1 MEQTYQYSWIIP
13 FLPLPVPMLIG
24 AGLLLF
30 PSATKSLRRM
40 WAFQSVF
47 LLSIVMI
54 FSINLFIQQIN
65 GSSIYQYVWSWII
78 NNDFSLEFGYL
89 IDPLTSIMSILIT
102 TIGIMVLI
110 YSDNYMSYDQGYLR
124 FFAYMSFFS
133 TSMLGLVTSSNLI
146 QIYIFWELVG
156 MCSYLLIGFW
166 FTRPVSAN
174 ACQKAFVTNRVGDFG
189 LLLGILGF
197 YWITGSFEF
206 RDLFK
211 IFNNL
216 ISNNHNEV
224 NFLFVTF
231 CAVLLFSGAVA
242 KSAQFPLHVWL
253 PDAMEGPTPISALI
267 HAATM
272 VAAGIFLVAR
282 LIPLFI
288 VIPHIMNFI
297 SLVGV
302 ITILFGAT
310 FALAQKD
317 IKRGL
322 AYSTMS
328 QLGYMMLALGMG
340 SYRSALFHLIT
351 HAYSKALLFLGSGSV
366 IHSMETLV
374 GYSPNKSQNMVYMG
388 GLTKHIPITKTAF
401 LLGTLSLCGIPP
413 LACFW
418 SKDEILNDTWLYSPI
433 FAIIAWFTAGL
444 TAFYMFR
451 IYLLTFEGHLN
462 VHFQNYSGK
471 KNTPLYSISLWGK
484 EDSKRINKNFRLL
497 TLLTMKN
504 HDIFSFFS
512 KKTYL
517 ILIDQN
523 SRNITQPFITITHFG
538 NKKFF
543 LYPYESDNTMLFPI
557 LVLVLFTL
565 FVGSLGI
572 PFNQEGLYLDILS
585 KWLTPSINL
594 LHQNLNNSID
604 WYEFLKDAIFSVSIA
619 LFGIFIAF
627 FLYKPVYSSLQN
639 WDLINSFV
647 KTGPK
652 RILLDKIING
662 IYDWSYNRGYIDAF
676 YARFLIG
683 GIRGLTKLTSF
694 FDRRVIDGI
703 TNGVGVLSFFV
714 GEGIK
719 SAGSGRISSYLF
731 LYFFFVAILLLIYI
745 NLLLF
750 LFISFISIVFSFF
763 FLNVYDNPTV
773 GLHELRPTG
782 IPIR

>member
-1 MEQTYQYSWIIP
+1 MEQTYQYAWIIP
-13 FLPLPVPMLIG
+13 FFPLPVPMLIG
-24 AGLLLF
+24 VGLILY

-40 WAFQSVF
+40 WAFQSVL
-47 LLSIVMI
+47 LLSIVMT
-54 FSINLFIQQIN
+54 FSINLSIQQIY
-65 GSSIYQYVWSWII
+65 GSSIYQYVWSWTI

-102 TIGIMVLI
+102 TIGIMVLV

-166 FTRPVSAN
+166 FTRPVAAN

-216 ISNNHNEV
+216 ISNNNNEV
-224 NFLFVTF
+224 NFLFVTL
-231 CAVLLFSGAVA
+231 CAGLLFAGAVA

-288 VIPHIMNFI
+288 VIPHIMNLI
-297 SLVGV
+297 SLVGI

-374 GYSPNKSQNMVYMG
+374 GYSPNKSQNMVFMG
-388 GLTKHIPITKTAF
+388 GLTKHVPITKKAF
-401 LLGTLSLCGIPP
+401 LVGTLSLCGIPP

-433 FAIIAWFTAGL
+433 FAIIPWFTAGL

-471 KNTPLYSISLWGK
+471 KNTPFYSISLWGK
-484 EDSKRINKNFRLL
+484 ESSKRINKNFRLL
-497 TLLTMKN
+497 ALLAMNN
-504 HDIFSFFS
+504 HEIASFFS
-512 KKTYL
+512 KKTYR
-517 ILIDQN
+517 IDQN
-523 SRNITQPFITITHFG
+523 ARNSTQPFLTITHFEN
-538 NKKFF
+538 NKVFS
-543 LYPYESDNTMLFPI
+543 YPYESDNTMLFPI

-565 FVGSLGI
+565 FVGFIGI
-572 PFNQEGLYLDILS
+572 PFNQDGVYLDILS

-594 LHQNLNNSID
+594 LHQNLTNSTATD
-604 WYEFLKDAIFSVSIA
+604 WYEFFENALFSVSIA
-619 LFGIFIAF
+619 LFGIFIASF
-627 FLYKPVYSSLQN
+627 FYKPVYSSLQN
-639 WDLINSFV
+639 WDFINSFV
-647 KTGPK
+647 KTGSK
-652 RILLDKIING
+652 RVLLDKTING

-676 YARFLIG
+676 YARFFTG
-683 GIRGLTKLTSF
+683 GIRGLSKFTSF
-694 FDRRVIDGI
+694 FDRRIIDGI
-703 TNGVGVLSFFV
+703 TNGVGVFSFFV

-719 SAGSGRISSYLF
+719 FVSGGRISSYLF
-731 LYFFFVAILLLIYI
+731 FFLFFLSILLVIYY
-745 NLLLF
+745 F
-750 LFISFISIVFSFF
+750 LF
-763 FLNVYDNPTV
+763 
-773 GLHELRPTG
+773 
-782 IPIR
+782 

>member
-1 MEQTYQYSWIIP
+1 MEQTYQYAWIIP
-13 FLPLPVPMLIG
+13 FLPLPVPILIG
-24 AGLLLF
+24 AGLLIF

-47 LLSIVMI
+47 LLSIVML
-54 FSINLFIQQIN
+54 FSINLSIQQIN

-166 FTRPVSAN
+166 FTRPVAAN

-231 CAVLLFSGAVA
+231 CAVLLFAGAVA

-374 GYSPNKSQNMVYMG
+374 GYSPNKSQNMVFMG
-388 GLTKHIPITKTAF
+388 GLTKHVPITKTAF

-471 KNTPLYSISLWGK
+471 KNTPFYSISLWGK
-484 EDSKRINKNFRLL
+484 EDSKRINKNFSLL

-504 HDIFSFFS
+504 NEIFYFFS
-512 KKTYL
+512 KKTYR
-517 ILIDQN
+517 IDQN
-523 SRNITQPFITITHFG
+523 ARNITQPFITITRFG
-538 NKKFF
+538 NKKVFS
-543 LYPYESDNTMLFPI
+543 YPYESDNTMLFPI

-572 PFNQEGLYLDILS
+572 PFNHEGVYLDILS

-604 WYEFLKDAIFSVSIA
+604 WYEFFKDALFSVSIA
-619 LFGIFIAF
+619 IFGIFIAF

-683 GIRGLTKLTSF
+683 GIRGLAKLTSF

-719 SAGSGRISSYLF
+719 FIGGGRISSYLF
-731 LYFFFVAILLLIYI
+731 LYFFFVAILL
-745 NLLLF
+745 
-750 LFISFISIVFSFF
+750 
-763 FLNVYDNPTV
+763 V
-773 GLHELRPTG
+773 GL
-782 IPIR
+782 

>member
-1 MEQTYQYSWIIP
+1 MEQTYQYAWIIP

-24 AGLLLF
+24 LGLLLF
-30 PSATKSLRRM
+30 PTATKSLRRM
-40 WAFQSVF
+40 WAFQSVL

-54 FSINLFIQQIN
+54 FSMNLSIQQIN
-65 GSSIYQYVWSWII
+65 SSSVYQYVWSWII

-102 TIGIMVLI
+102 TVGIMVLI
-110 YSDNYMSYDQGYLR
+110 YSDNYMSHDHGYLR

-156 MCSYLLIGFW
+156 ICSYLLIGFW
-166 FTRPVSAN
+166 FTRPVAAK

-206 RDLFK
+206 RNLFQ

-216 ISNNHNEV
+216 ISNNEV
-224 NFLFVTF
+224 NLLFVTL
-231 CAVLLFSGAVA
+231 CAVLLFAGAIA

-282 LIPLFI
+282 LLPLFI

-297 SLVGV
+297 SLIGI
-302 ITILFGAT
+302 ITVFLGAT
-310 FALAQKD
+310 LALAQKD

-374 GYSPNKSQNMVYMG
+374 GYCPKKSQNMVLMG
-388 GLTKHIPITKTAF
+388 GLTKHVPITKTSF

-418 SKDEILNDTWLYSPI
+418 SKDEILNDSWLYSPI
-433 FAIIAWFTAGL
+433 FAIIAWSTAGL
-444 TAFYMFR
+444 TAFYMCR

-462 VHFQNYSGK
+462 VQFQNYSGK
-471 KNTPLYSISLWGK
+471 KNTPFYSISLWGK
-484 EDSKRINKNFRLL
+484 EGSKISNKNFRLV
-497 TLLTMKN
+497 TLLKMKKN
-504 HDIFSFFS
+504 GRASFFS
-512 KKTYL
+512 NKVYKIDENLRNIIQPFLSIPHFGTTKTY
-517 ILIDQN
+517 
-523 SRNITQPFITITHFG
+523 S
-538 NKKFF
+538 
-543 LYPYESDNTMLFPI
+543 YPYESDNTMLFPI
-557 LVLVLFTL
+557 LILVLFTL
-565 FVGSLGI
+565 FVGFLGI
-572 PFNQEGLYLDILS
+572 PFNQDGVDLDILS

-594 LHQNLNNSID
+594 LHKNSNNSID
-604 WYEFLKDAIFSVSIA
+604 WYEFCKDAVFSVTISS
-619 LFGIFIAF
+619 FGIFIAF
-627 FLYKPVYSSLQN
+627 FLYKPVYSSFQN
-639 WDLINSFV
+639 LDLINSFV
-647 KTGPK
+647 KIDPK
-652 RILLDKIING
+652 RIFSDKIKNG

-676 YARFLIG
+676 YGTFLTV
-683 GIRGLTKLTSF
+683 GIRKLAEFAHF
-694 FDRRVIDGI
+694 FDRRIIDGI
-703 TNGVGVLSFFV
+703 PNGVGLMSFFV
-714 GEGIK
+714 AEVIK
-719 SAGSGRISSYLF
+719 SVGGGRISSYLF
-731 LYFFFVAILLLIYI
+731 FYFSYVSIFLVIYY
-745 NLLLF
+745 
-750 LFISFISIVFSFF
+750 
-763 FLNVYDNPTV
+763 FLNF
-773 GLHELRPTG
+773 
-782 IPIR
+782 

>member
-1 MEQTYQYSWIIP
+1 MEQTYQYAWIIP

-30 PSATKSLRRM
+30 PSATKSLRRI
-40 WAFQSVF
+40 WAFQSVL

-54 FSINLFIQQIN
+54 FSINLSIQQIN

-78 NNDFSLEFGYL
+78 NNDFSVEFGYL

-102 TIGIMVLI
+102 TIGILVLV

-124 FFAYMSFFS
+124 FFAYMSFFC

-166 FTRPVSAN
+166 FTRPVAAN

-206 RDLFK
+206 PDLFK

-216 ISNNHNEV
+216 ISNNEV
-224 NFLFVTF
+224 NLLFVTL
-231 CAVLLFSGAVA
+231 CAVLLFASAVA

-282 LIPLFI
+282 LSPLFI

-297 SLVGV
+297 SLVGI

-374 GYSPNKSQNMVYMG
+374 GYSPNKSQNMAFMG
-388 GLTKHIPITKTAF
+388 GLTKHVPITKIAF
-401 LLGTLSLCGIPP
+401 FFGTLSLCGIPP

-433 FAIIAWFTAGL
+433 FATIAWFTAGL

-471 KNTPLYSISLWGK
+471 KNIPFYSIYLWGK
-484 EDSKRINKNFRLL
+484 EDLKILKKNFRLL
-497 TLLTMKN
+497 TLLTMNN
-504 HDIFSFFS
+504 HEIASFFS
-512 KKTYL
+512 KKTYR
-517 ILIDQN
+517 IDQN
-523 SRNITQPFITITHFG
+523 ARNITQPFITITRFG
-538 NKKFF
+538 NKKLFS
-543 LYPYESDNTMLFPI
+543 YPYESENTKLFPI

-565 FVGSLGI
+565 FIGSLGI
-572 PFNQEGLYLDILS
+572 PFNQEGVYLDILS

-594 LHQNLNNSID
+594 LHQNLKNSMD
-604 WYEFLKDAIFSVSIA
+604 WYEFLKDALLSVSIA
-619 LFGIFIAF
+619 LFGIFIAS

-676 YARFLIG
+676 YARFFTG
-683 GIRGLTKLTSF
+683 GIRGLAKLTSF

-719 SAGSGRISSYLF
+719 SVGGGRISFYLF
-731 LYFFFVAILLLIYI
+731 FYLFFVSIFLLIYY
-745 NLLLF
+745 L
-750 LFISFISIVFSFF
+750 
-763 FLNVYDNPTV
+763 
-773 GLHELRPTG
+773 
-782 IPIR
+782 